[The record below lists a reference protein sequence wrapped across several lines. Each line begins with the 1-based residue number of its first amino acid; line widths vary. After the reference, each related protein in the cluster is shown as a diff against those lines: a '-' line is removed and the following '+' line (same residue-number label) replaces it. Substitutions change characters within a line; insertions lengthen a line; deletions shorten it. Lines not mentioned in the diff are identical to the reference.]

1 MKTIRKTHLCVVPKQ
16 SICVGTRQGFR
27 NSPWLHQRLSQAIA
41 VLAFVAIALVPAWR
55 SAHAAATWT
64 AYTFVPSEAVGSVQG
79 MKKIIAAIEKETNG
93 DVKIRLHLG
102 GSLPIKAT
110 NITQALADGVVHFGD
125 DGFFMGN
132 VPIAG
137 LLRLPLLLNTRG
149 EYDKAEEVLRPYVE
163 KAFAKQGVVVLGH
176 YLFPLQ
182 VAFSRKKLETLADFK
197 GQKMRVSSPE
207 QAAFVERFGGVPITL
222 GASEVP
228 PALQRGTIDGV
239 FTASA
244 GGGKIWGD
252 MLKYNYRLG
261 VNYFNVVYA
270 VNKEAFNA
278 LTPDTRAAVRSVVA
292 RLAPKTSDLMDGQE
306 DETTKKLQ
314 KDGMAIIRPTDA
326 DLTAA
331 IEKVTPYWDQWAAE
345 RGPDAV
351 EALAKIRKALGR

>member
-1 MKTIRKTHLCVVPKQ
+1 MKKTYHAVHSNPTVQRQAMVRKSVGWSNWLGSRVC
-16 SICVGTRQGFR
+16 SIVMLATMLVGT
-27 NSPWLHQRLSQAIA
+27 A
-41 VLAFVAIALVPAWR
+41 VAP
-55 SAHAAATWT
+55 SATQAATNWT
-64 AYTFVPSEAVGSVQG
+64 AYTFVPSEAVGSAQG
-79 MKKIIAAIEKETNG
+79 MKQIIEAIENETNG
-93 DVKIRLHLG
+93 GLKIKLHLG

-110 NITQALADGVVHFGD
+110 NITQALGDGIIHFGD

-137 LLRLPLLLNTRG
+137 LLRLPLLLNTRA
-149 EYDKAEEVLRPYVE
+149 EYDKAERVLRPYVE
-163 KAFAKQGVVVLGH
+163 KAFDDQGIVVLGH

-182 VAFSRKKLETLADFK
+182 VGFSTKELTTLGDFE

-270 VNKEAFNA
+270 ANKEAFEA
-278 LTPDTRAAVRSVVA
+278 LSPTAQAKVKEVVA
-292 RLAPKTSDLMDGQE
+292 RLAPSTTELMDGQE
-306 DETTKKLQ
+306 EETTSKLQ
-314 KDGMAIIRPTDA
+314 EGGMVVTQPTPDE
-326 DLTAA
+326 LQAA
-331 IEKVTPYWDQWAAE
+331 IEKVKPYWDEWAAD
-345 RGPDAV
+345 RGPEAV
-351 EALAKIRKALGR
+351 EALAKIREALGR

>member
-1 MKTIRKTHLCVVPKQ
+1 MNRSPIRTL
-16 SICVGTRQGFR
+16 S
-27 NSPWLHQRLSQAIA
+27 RL
-41 VLAFVAIALVPAWR
+41 VT
-55 SAHAAATWT
+55 AAALAAVFVGGAVAPSATQAATTWT

-79 MKKIIAAIEKETNG
+79 MKQIIAAIEEATNG
-93 DVKIRLHLG
+93 EVKIKLHLG

-110 NITQALADGVVHFGD
+110 NITQALGDSVIQFGD

-137 LLRLPLLLNTRG
+137 LLRLPLLLNTRA
-149 EYDKAEEVLRPYVE
+149 EYDTAENILRPYVE
-163 KAFAKQGVVVLGH
+163 KAFDDQGVVVLGH

-182 VAFSRKKLETLADFK
+182 VGFSTKKLTTLADFE

-222 GASEVP
+222 GAAEVP

-270 VNKEAFNA
+270 VNKGAFEALSPNA
-278 LTPDTRAAVRSVVA
+278 QKKVKEVVA
-292 RLAPKTSDLMDGQE
+292 RLAPSSTDLMEGQE
-306 DETTKKLQ
+306 DETTAKLAEG
-314 KDGMAIIRPTDA
+314 GMEITRPTPEE
-326 DLTAA
+326 LQAA
-331 IEKVTPYWDQWAAE
+331 IEKVTPYWDKWATE
-345 RGPDAV
+345 RGPEAV